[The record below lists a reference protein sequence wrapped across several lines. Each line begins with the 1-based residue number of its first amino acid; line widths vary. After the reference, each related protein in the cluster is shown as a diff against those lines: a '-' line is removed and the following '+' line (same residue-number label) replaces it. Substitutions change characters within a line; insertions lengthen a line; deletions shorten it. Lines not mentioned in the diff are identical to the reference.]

1 MATIYQ
7 TLEPEQAEYLST
19 NFPGFIRNGTIPVSA
34 LAFDAAADEAAFWKI
49 DVTGYSA
56 GSLSVDLYWGADTAT
71 TNNVIWGGAVA
82 CITAG
87 TDTQDMT
94 TKTLAAESTVTGSHL
109 GTTARRL
116 MKTTLTIAAL
126 DSITSGDAVF
136 IRIRRLGSSAAADT
150 MAGDA
155 WLERAVVSYTA

>member
-19 NFPGFIRNGTIPVSA
+19 TFPGFIRNGTNIPVSA
-34 LAFDAAADEAAFWKI
+34 LAYDAATDEAAFWKI

-71 TNNVIWGGAVA
+71 TGNTIWGGAVA

-87 TDTQDMT
+87 TDTTGMT

-126 DSITSGDAVF
+126 DSIASGDAVY
-136 IRIRRLGSSAAADT
+136 IRIRRVGSATADT
-150 MAGDA
+150 MSGDA